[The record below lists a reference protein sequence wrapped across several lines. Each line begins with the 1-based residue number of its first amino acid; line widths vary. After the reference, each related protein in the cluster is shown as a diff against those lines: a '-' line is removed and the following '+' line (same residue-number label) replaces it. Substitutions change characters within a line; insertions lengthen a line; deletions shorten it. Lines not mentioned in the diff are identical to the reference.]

1 MFPAS
6 WLHGRH
12 IFLPCPE
19 VLAVKIRHWHFQW
32 DASCIQLVSTLW
44 VVMLLIA
51 KQYCL
56 GFWMLP
62 IAAMMAKQYCLG
74 FRMLPI
80 AALMAKQY
88 CLGFRMLPTTVP
100 MAK

>member
-1 MFPAS
+1 
-6 WLHGRH
+6 
-12 IFLPCPE
+12 LPRPE

-56 GFWMLP
+56 GF
-62 IAAMMAKQYCLG
+62 
-74 FRMLPI
+74 RMLPI
-80 AALMAKQY
+80 AALMAKQHW
-88 CLGFRMLPTTVP
+88 LGFRMLPTTMP